1 MNYQAMKRHGANLI
15 AYYYVKEAS
24 LKSYILHDNNNM
36 TFVLLVYLFLLHW
49 DFVATCGL
57 SPVAKSRGN
66 SVVVVFS
73 LWWLLLLQ
81 RTGSRVRRLRSCGA

>member
-36 TFVLLVYLFLLHW
+36 TFVLLVYFCCTGTLWLRVGFLL
-49 DFVATCGL
+49 L
-57 SPVAKSRGN
+57 QSRGN
-66 SVVVVFS
+66 CCGGLLIVVAS
-73 LWWLLLLQ
+73 L
-81 RTGSRVRRLRSCGA
+81 VAEDRL